1 MMRMP
6 APHSSPHEVSAR
18 ERILATAHDLFY
30 RDGIRATGVD
40 RLIAESGV
48 AKLTFYRHFASKD
61 ALVREFLDFR
71 HWRWMA
77 WFIDAL
83 GRHGAAAA
91 APGNTRVLLLADAL
105 QEWVT
110 QPDFRGCAFINSV
123 VEVAQALPDAADI
136 ARAHKA
142 EMTQVIAELL
152 PDSATR
158 ELLADAA
165 ALAFDGAIVRAQMAA
180 DAAERDA
187 AVGTLRTVLG
197 ALVARR

>member
-1 MMRMP
+1 MP
-6 APHSSPHEVSAR
+6 APTAPTAPAADPSAR

-71 HWRWMA
+71 HRRWMA

-83 GRHGAAAA
+83 GRHGAASPAEG
-91 APGNTRVLLLADAL
+91 PSRLLLLADVL
-105 QEWVT
+105 QEWT
-110 QPDFRGCAFINSV
+110 EQPDFRGCAFINSV
-123 VEVAQALPDAADI
+123 VEIAQALPEAVDI
-136 ARAHKA
+136 ARVHKA

-152 PDSATR
+152 PEGATR

-165 ALAFDGAIVRAQMAA
+165 ALVFDGAIVRAQMAGDVA
-180 DAAERDA
+180 GREA

>member
-1 MMRMP
+1 MP
-6 APHSSPHEVSAR
+6 STTSAATDPSAR

-71 HWRWMA
+71 HRRWMA

-83 GRHGAAAA
+83 GRHGAASPAEGHA
-91 APGNTRVLLLADAL
+91 RLLMLADVL
-105 QEWVT
+105 QEWT
-110 QPDFRGCAFINSV
+110 EQPDFRGCAFINSV
-123 VEVAQALPDAADI
+123 VEVAQALPEAVDI
-136 ARAHKA
+136 ARAHKT

-152 PDSATR
+152 PDGATR

-165 ALAFDGAIVRAQMAA
+165 ALVFDGAIVRAQMAGDTA
-180 DAAERDA
+180 GREA

>member
-1 MMRMP
+1 MTSP
-6 APHSSPHEVSAR
+6 ALPVADLPAR
-18 ERILATAHDLFY
+18 DRILATAHDLFY

-71 HWRWMA
+71 HRRWMA

-83 GRHGAAAA
+83 GRRGAASASEGHA
-91 APGNTRVLLLADAL
+91 RLLLLADVL
-105 QEWVT
+105 QEWT
-110 QPDFRGCAFINSV
+110 EQPDFRGCAFINSV
-123 VEVAQALPDAADI
+123 VEIAQALPEAVDI

-152 PDSATR
+152 PDGATR

-165 ALAFDGAIVRAQMAA
+165 ALVFDGAIVRAQMAA
-180 DAAERDA
+180 DGPARTA
-187 AVGTLRTVLG
+187 AVTTLRTVLT